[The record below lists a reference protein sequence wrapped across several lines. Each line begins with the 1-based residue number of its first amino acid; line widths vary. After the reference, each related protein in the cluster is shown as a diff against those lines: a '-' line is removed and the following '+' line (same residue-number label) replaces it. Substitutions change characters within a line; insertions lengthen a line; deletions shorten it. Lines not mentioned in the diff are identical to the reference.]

1 MLRNLLVTLC
11 VVVCGLVYST
21 DVLAQQNNEEHKTG
35 TASFYHSKF
44 EGKKTAAGEIFNNQL
59 YTCASNHYNLGTY
72 LKVTNIANKKVI
84 YVKVNDRMGHPGR
97 VVDLTE
103 RAARDLG
110 FHGKGITKVKIETVP
125 NQEGRTKILAQMD
138 GKSNSNSGQKSNEL

>member
-11 VVVCGLVYST
+11 VMFCGLVYST
-21 DVLAQQNNEEHKTG
+21 DVLAQQKAEEHKTG

-44 EGKKTAAGEIFNNQL
+44 EGRKTATGEIFDNQL
-59 YTCASNHYNLGTY
+59 YTCASNHYTMGTY

-110 FHGKGITKVKIETVP
+110 FHSRGITKVKIETVP
-125 NQEGRTKILAQMD
+125 SHEGKSKVLAQMD
-138 GKSNSNSGQKSNEL
+138 GSSAGGQKANEL

>member
-1 MLRNLLVTLC
+1 M
-11 VVVCGLVYST
+11 
-21 DVLAQQNNEEHKTG
+21 
-35 TASFYHSKF
+35 
-44 EGKKTAAGEIFNNQL
+44 
-59 YTCASNHYNLGTY
+59 GTY

-110 FHGKGITKVKIETVP
+110 FHARGITKVKIETVP
-125 NQEGRTKILAQMD
+125 SHEGRSKVLAQMD
-138 GKSNSNSGQKSNEL
+138 GSSAGGQKANEL